1 MSATALDQLEQLLG
15 SVDIQVYG
23 QTIPELPHGG
33 IGAHVRHVLEFFEC
47 FFKGI
52 VEGRLDYSARDRDL
66 ELECRPEKARAF
78 CTHLRESLGNIPKD
92 PQKAL
97 LVRSEAQSAGPWLSS
112 SLGRELDYLEQHL
125 IHHMALIAV
134 IARRLGHDLP
144 SDFGVAKSTLDFWES
159 QSQCAP

>member
-1 MSATALDQLEQLLG
+1 MSTTALEQLEQLLG
-15 SVDIQVYG
+15 SVDVQVYA

-33 IGAHVRHVLEFFEC
+33 IGAHVRHALEFFQC

-52 VEGRLDYSARDRDL
+52 AEGRLDYSARERDL
-66 ELECRPEKARAF
+66 ELECRPEKAKAF
-78 CTHLRESLGNIPKD
+78 CTHLRERLSSMPKD
-92 PQKAL
+92 TGQFLA
-97 LVRSEAQSAGPWLSS
+97 VRSEAQTSGPWLSS

-144 SDFGVAKSTLDFWES
+144 RDFGVAKSTLDFWER